1 MHCKE
6 ISCTCYLE
14 LPQKLP
20 QFNAPFDLHAVGCHL
35 WHLYIV
41 NVDTLPHHRH
51 RGMILLHLHEWSP
64 QIGMRKPENCRPASS
79 SFPGTARFPRGVF
92 IDTSDRRKFSSGQTR
107 FTQDRWGP
115 LLFLGAIVNDLP
127 SEWVNDEQ
135 IYRGIVSNCFWFSA
149 LGWPCVW
156 ARHHQAIRRS
166 DDRTPPFLQI
176 RHICMW
182 ICVYICTYIAP
193 PACSALSDK
202 RLIILAWLPTPTPY
216 IAADSF
222 MSCDVVSWVAVSH
235 HWHDTSCCKWMLQHL
250 YL

>member
-1 MHCKE
+1 MYVLFGVATETAAIQCPFRLACCWLSSLTFVHCK
-6 ISCTCYLE
+6 C
-14 LPQKLP
+14 
-20 QFNAPFDLHAVGCHL
+20 
-35 WHLYIV
+35 WHF
-41 NVDTLPHHRH
+41 TTHRH

-156 ARHHQAIRRS
+156 ARHHQAIRQTIWRS
-166 DDRTPPFLQI
+166 YPTIPSDTAYMYVDL
-176 RHICMW
+176 
-182 ICVYICTYIAP
+182 CVYMYIHSSSSLFCFVWQAFNYFGLI
-193 PACSALSDK
+193 AYSDSLYS
-202 RLIILAWLPTPTPY
+202 RRFIH
-216 IAADSF
+216 
-222 MSCDVVSWVAVSH
+222 VVR
-235 HWHDTSCCKWMLQHL
+235 CCKLGGSVASLTRSQL
-250 YL
+250 L

>member
-135 IYRGIVSNCFWFSA
+135 IYRGIVSNFFGFRLSVGHVC
-149 LGWPCVW
+149 GPDT
-156 ARHHQAIRRS
+156 IRRS
-166 DDRTPPFLQI
+166 DDLTIVP
-176 RHICMW
+176 HH
-182 ICVYICTYIAP
+182 
-193 PACSALSDK
+193 
-202 RLIILAWLPTPTPY
+202 
-216 IAADSF
+216 SF
-222 MSCDVVSWVAVSH
+222 RYGIYVCGSVCIYVH
-235 HWHDTSCCKWMLQHL
+235 T
-250 YL
+250 